1 MASTVRSHIAFLSAI
16 FAAALLGG
24 CSGGTSGSAGAPAGG
39 LPATSAATSGAL
51 SISGTPT
58 TSAVAGTDYS
68 FRPTASGASGAAL
81 TFAIK
86 NPPGWAKFDPAT
98 GTLAGTPTTAYVG
111 NSGQIVIT
119 VSDGSTSATLAA
131 FSIEVTP
138 LTAGEAALSW
148 TAPTVSETG
157 TELAGYHIY
166 YGENS
171 THLTHV
177 VDVKS
182 PDSTSFVVDNLT
194 PGTWYFAIKSY
205 NNADIESSPSA
216 IVPVTI

>member
-1 MASTVRSHIAFLSAI
+1 MASTVRAQFALSSMIITAAF
-16 FAAALLGG
+16 LGG
-24 CSGGTSGSAGAPAGG
+24 CSGSSGGSGAAASGSPATGAATSSALTISGS
-39 LPATSAATSGAL
+39 PATSAM
-51 SISGTPT
+51 
-58 TSAVAGTDYS
+58 AGTSYS
-68 FRPTASGASGAAL
+68 FRPSASDASGAAL
-81 TFAIK
+81 SFAIK
-86 NPPGWAKFDPAT
+86 NQPGWAKFDPAT

-131 FSIEVTP
+131 FSIDVTQLP
-138 LTAGEAALSW
+138 AGEAALSW

-157 TELAGYHIY
+157 TEPAGYHIY
-166 YGENS
+166 YGETS

-182 PDSTSFVVDNLT
+182 PGSTSFVVDNLT

-205 NNADIESSPSA
+205 NNADIESSLSA
-216 IVPVTI
+216 IVPVAI